1 MLLLISMLLAVLGS
15 PATGDNFPA
24 KALIIVGV
32 IALILIVLSVIT
44 KKKK

>member
-1 MLLLISMLLAVLGS
+1 MLLLCILLAALVS